1 MFEGWQDYYLLV
13 GSAAAALIG
22 LLFVVVTL
30 TAGLQTATAERGQ
43 RFYMTPI
50 VFQLAAV
57 LVLSGLAMAP
67 DLSAG
72 AVALLVAGIALVAAT
87 YKGWIAWSFAR
98 DQVIHVPH
106 WSDKWC
112 YGFLPFGFS
121 LLLAAVAA
129 GFWFECDAAKLGLAL
144 LTLASLLLAIRNAW
158 DLVTWIAPRAG
169 TSLDTENPHDTQAE

>member
-1 MFEGWQDYYLLV
+1 MFEGWDDYYLLV

-30 TAGLQTATAERGQ
+30 TTGIASSAAERGA
-43 RFYMTPI
+43 RFFMTPI
-50 VFQLAAV
+50 VFQLAIV
-57 LVLSGLAMAP
+57 LVLSGLAMVP
-67 DLSAG
+67 GLSPSV
-72 AVALLVAGIALVAAT
+72 VALLLAAVALVAAI

-98 DQVIHVPH
+98 GAVLQVPH

-121 LLLAAVAA
+121 LALGAVAA
-129 GFWFECDAAKLGLAL
+129 GFWLGSEAAVFGLAAL
-144 LTLASLLLAIRNAW
+144 VVASLLLAIRNAW

-169 TSLDTENPHDTQAE
+169 STDGQSELRDA

>member
-1 MFEGWQDYYLLV
+1 MFEGWEDYYLLV

-30 TAGLQTATAERGQ
+30 TTGIATTAAERGA
-43 RFYMTPI
+43 RFFMTPI
-50 VFQLAAV
+50 VFQLAIV

-67 DLSAG
+67 DLSPG
-72 AVALLVAGIALVAAT
+72 AVALLVAAIALVAAA

-98 DQVIHVPH
+98 GEVTHVPH

-112 YGFLPFGFS
+112 YGFLPFGLS

-129 GFWFECDAAKLGLAL
+129 GFWLECVAAKPGLAL
-144 LTLASLLLAIRNAW
+144 LTIASLLLAIRNAW

-169 TSLDTENPHDTQAE
+169 TSLDPETPHDT